1 MELFDFFL
9 LLLDFFVALDLP
21 LLMLAGLHFGLLD
34 LLPDVLVVA
43 FVLLQ
48 LLLHR
53 VKLVF
58 RYPLVL
64 GLRQL
69 KVFVLLRLV
78 LPPLGLQGHQVGLL
92 LLELLLSNF
101 ALLVDVL
108 DLGLELFDL
117 GEVFGDLLAELAV
130 LDVFLDA

>member
-1 MELFDFFL
+1 M
-9 LLLDFFVALDLP
+9 
-21 LLMLAGLHFGLLD
+21 
-34 LLPDVLVVA
+34 
-43 FVLLQ
+43 
-48 LLLHR
+48 
-53 VKLVF
+53 F

-78 LPPLGLQGHQVGLL
+78 LPPLGLQGNQIGLL
-92 LLELLLSNF
+92 FFELLLSDF
-101 ALLVDVL
+101 AFLVDVL

-117 GEVFGDLLAELAV
+117 GEVFGDLLPELAV